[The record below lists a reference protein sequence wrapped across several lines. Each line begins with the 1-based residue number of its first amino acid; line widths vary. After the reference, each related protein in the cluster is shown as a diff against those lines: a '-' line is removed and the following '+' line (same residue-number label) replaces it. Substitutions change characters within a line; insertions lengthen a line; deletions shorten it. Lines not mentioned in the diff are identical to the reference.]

1 MNHFLGFFV
10 DDQTR
15 KQVVKKVGKVSTIF
29 SGMHIQVRWIK
40 PSNYH
45 IKLQNLKSPVGPI
58 KQIYI
63 KKKIE
68 DIFSEPIQLSL
79 GSIKLGM
86 NRNLRGLLYL
96 EIDDGGEQL
105 RELRYKMLK
114 NLKIKD
120 NVQFVPHIALGR
132 INKDLS
138 RQEKSN
144 ILKDIENVFEHGS
157 TTETEFFLK
166 EIELVKIQEGDYE
179 VLKKFKTES

>member
-10 DDQTR
+10 NDQTR
-15 KQVVKKVGKVSTIF
+15 KQVVKRVGKVSTIF

-45 IKLQNLKSPVGPI
+45 IKLHNLRGSVGPI
-58 KQIYI
+58 KQLYI
-63 KKKIE
+63 KKKI
-68 DIFSEPIQLSL
+68 DNILTEPIELSL
-79 GSIKLGM
+79 GNIKLGL
-86 NRNLRGLLYL
+86 NRNLKGLIYV

-105 RELRYKMLK
+105 RELRYEMLK

-138 RQEKSN
+138 RQETSN
-144 ILKDIENVFEHGS
+144 ILKDIENIFEHDS
-157 TTETEFFLK
+157 NTETKFFLK
-166 EIELVKIQEGDYE
+166 EIELVKVDNGNYE
-179 VLKKFKTES
+179 LLKKFKTDS

>member
-1 MNHFLGFFV
+1 MNHFLGFFA

-45 IKLQNLKSPVGPI
+45 IKLQNLQGPVGPI

-63 KKKIE
+63 KKKIQ
-68 DIFSEPIQLSL
+68 DILKEPIQLSL
-79 GSIKLGM
+79 GGIKLGS

-96 EIDDGGEQL
+96 EIDDGGERL
-105 RELRYKMLK
+105 RELRYEML
-114 NLKIKD
+114 NTLKIKD

-138 RQEKSN
+138 RQEISN
-144 ILKDIENVFEHGS
+144 ILKDVENISKNESSSKHKFY
-157 TTETEFFLK
+157 LK
-166 EIELVKIQEGDYE
+166 EIELVKIQEGNYT